1 MAVPI
6 VLGLLKELLGWRRR
20 RRARRAA
27 EIAAAGDQ
35 PVVAEL
41 MDEKTTIAEAS
52 EIELAPVVEVSE
64 TSIRDVPP
72 ARSLRSRK
80 KIAE

>member
-27 EIAAAGDQ
+27 ESVAAGGQ
-35 PVVAEL
+35 PVVAEPVE
-41 MDEKTTIAEAS
+41 EKTAIAEAS

-64 TSIRDVPP
+64 SLTRDVPP

-80 KIAE
+80 KIVE

>member
-1 MAVPI
+1 VAVPI
-6 VLGLLKELLGWRRR
+6 ILGLIKELLGWRRR

-27 EIAAAGDQ
+27 ELVAAGGQ
-35 PVVAEL
+35 LVVAEPVE
-41 MDEKTTIAEAS
+41 EKTTMAEVN

-64 TSIRDVPP
+64 SSTRDVPP

-80 KIAE
+80 KIVE

>member
-1 MAVPI
+1 VAVPI

-27 EIAAAGDQ
+27 ESVAAGGQ
-35 PVVAEL
+35 PVVAEPVE
-41 MDEKTTIAEAS
+41 EKTAIAEAS
-52 EIELAPVVEVSE
+52 EIELAPVVEVPE
-64 TSIRDVPP
+64 TSTRDIPP

-80 KIAE
+80 KILE